1 MHFFTIKK
9 FPLNLPTR
17 SLIFFFFFFALELF
31 LVFIEIKH
39 KIDLDATYFKL
50 HLTIIKFS
58 TLEISSELSG
68 GFTYVPF

>member
-17 SLIFFFFFFALELF
+17 SLIFFFFFALELF

-58 TLEISSELSG
+58 TLEISSEWSG